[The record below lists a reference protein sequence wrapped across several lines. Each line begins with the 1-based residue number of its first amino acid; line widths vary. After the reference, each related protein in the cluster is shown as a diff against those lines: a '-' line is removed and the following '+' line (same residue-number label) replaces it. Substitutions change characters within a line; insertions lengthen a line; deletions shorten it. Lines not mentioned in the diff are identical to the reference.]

1 MNDKMKDILEP
12 FRIALKLEREG
23 KQFFIDAAA
32 STKSRLARQT
42 FEFLAGEEDRHIAK
56 IEEFYRSLEI
66 SDGKEPIDMEDSD
79 ADQKL
84 SAFNEM
90 LANLKDEKDVLD
102 SDIKAYE
109 YALKFENGAEEL
121 YEEQMNNATDPRIK
135 KFYKWLIDEESMH
148 SRLLTSCLKFAE
160 DPTAWFEKRK
170 S

>member
-1 MNDKMKDILEP
+1 MSDNIKDILEP

-23 KQFFIDAAA
+23 KKFFQDVAT

-42 FEFLAGEEDRHIAK
+42 FEFLAGEEDKHIAK

-66 SDGKEPIDMEDSD
+66 SGGKEPIEMEDSD
-79 ADQKL
+79 AEQKL
-84 SAFNEM
+84 ATFNEM
-90 LANLKDEKDVLD
+90 LATLKDENGVLD

-109 YALKFENGAEEL
+109 FALKFENGAEEF
-121 YEEQMNNATDPRIK
+121 YQEKMNEATDPRIK
-135 KFYKWLIDEESMH
+135 KFYKWIIVEEAMH
-148 SRLLTSCLKFAE
+148 TRLLNSCLKFVE